1 MKVAMNVSGWV
12 EFDINSDILTEE
24 AIKEG
29 LGIHGD
35 LSLSVFNNNLI
46 DLNLLCNLSVPNPV
60 VGTVEVDDYDLEYT
74 LFED

>member
-1 MKVAMNVSGWV
+1 MKVAINVSGWV
-12 EFDINSDILTEE
+12 EFDINSDTLTEE

-29 LGIHGD
+29 LSKLGN
-35 LSLSVFNNNLI
+35 LSLSVFSGNLI
-46 DLNLLCNLSVPNPV
+46 DLNLLCNPSVPNPV